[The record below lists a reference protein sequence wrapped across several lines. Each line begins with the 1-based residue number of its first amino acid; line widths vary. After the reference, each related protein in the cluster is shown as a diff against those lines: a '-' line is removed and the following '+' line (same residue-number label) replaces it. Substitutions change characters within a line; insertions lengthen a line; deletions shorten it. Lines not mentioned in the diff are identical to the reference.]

1 MSTKSMQQPSTKA
14 EAPLTVLSKTSSET
28 LIDVSGLQPDDHVL
42 VIGRNLSD
50 HLVGLA
56 HHGCGT
62 ATGAQ
67 SDSLFIRLEAA
78 DVVWFTGVDALKSQ
92 VSAALCNIGD
102 PRVVVIELLATADAD
117 ALRHCLRQLA
127 TKGLVHC
134 SYHQMADRLIV
145 TANRPKW
152 LRWVA

>member
-1 MSTKSMQQPSTKA
+1 MSTKSMRQPSTKA
-14 EAPLTVLSKTSSET
+14 EAPITILPKTSSES
-28 LIDVSGLQPDDHVL
+28 LIEASGLQPDDHVL
-42 VIGRNLSD
+42 VIGRTLSD

-62 ATGAQ
+62 ATGAH

-78 DVVWFTGVDALKSQ
+78 DVVWFTGVDNLKIQ

-102 PRVVVIELLATADAD
+102 PRVVVIELLATDDAD
-117 ALRHCLRQLA
+117 GLQNCLRQLA
-127 TKGLVHC
+127 AKGLVYC
-134 SYHQMADRLIV
+134 SYHRAADRLIV
-145 TANRPKW
+145 TASRPKW